1 MDGIK
6 VEPKLEMT
14 GTKVEPKALRKV
26 FVGGLNL
33 KTTEETFKDHF
44 NQFGELVDCVV
55 MTDPYTKKSR
65 GFGFI
70 EFSTADQ
77 VDACQNARPHIIGN
91 CLNYQNSIYYFKK
104 KITEFSI
111 IRYFEHNLDN
121 SLRWK
126 RGRN

>member
-1 MDGIK
+1 
-6 VEPKLEMT
+6 MT
-14 GTKVEPKALRKV
+14 GVKVEPKALRKV

-33 KTTEETFKDHF
+33 KTTEDTFKEHF

-70 EFSTADQ
+70 EFASSDQ

-91 CLNYQNSIYYFKK
+91 CPNYPEHRFILS
-104 KITEFSI
+104 FS
-111 IRYFEHNLDN
+111 LD
-121 SLRWK
+121 
-126 RGRN
+126 

>member
-1 MDGIK
+1 M
-6 VEPKLEMT
+6 
-14 GTKVEPKALRKV
+14 TKVEPKALRKV

-91 CLNYQNSIYYFKK
+91 CQNYSKLNLIFSVKLSNYFFLLFRKV
-104 KITEFSI
+104 I
-111 IRYFEHNLDN
+111 
-121 SLRWK
+121 
-126 RGRN
+126 

>member
-6 VEPKLEMT
+6 AEPKLEMI

-91 CLNYQNSIYYFKK
+91 CLNYPNSIYYFKK
-104 KITEFSI
+104 NFLS
-111 IRYFEHNLDN
+111 F
-121 SLRWK
+121 
-126 RGRN
+126 

>member
-44 NQFGELVDCVV
+44 NQFSFSVIQDVTFSE
-55 MTDPYTKKSR
+55 
-65 GFGFI
+65 I
-70 EFSTADQ
+70 STA
-77 VDACQNARPHIIGN
+77 VCSRTTR
-91 CLNYQNSIYYFKK
+91 S
-104 KITEFSI
+104 
-111 IRYFEHNLDN
+111 
-121 SLRWK
+121 
-126 RGRN
+126 

>member
-1 MDGIK
+1 
-6 VEPKLEMT
+6 MT
-14 GTKVEPKALRKV
+14 GVKVEPKALRKV

-33 KTTEETFKDHF
+33 KTTEETCKEHF

-70 EFSTADQ
+70 EFASSEQ

-91 CLNYQNSIYYFKK
+91 CPNYREILSSF
-104 KITEFSI
+104 
-111 IRYFEHNLDN
+111 LD
-121 SLRWK
+121 
-126 RGRN
+126 

>member
-1 MDGIK
+1 MDGI
-6 VEPKLEMT
+6 
-14 GTKVEPKALRKV
+14 KVEPKALRKV

-91 CLNYQNSIYYFKK
+91 CQNYSKLNLIFSVKLSNYFFLLFRKV
-104 KITEFSI
+104 I
-111 IRYFEHNLDN
+111 
-121 SLRWK
+121 
-126 RGRN
+126 

>member
-1 MDGIK
+1 
-6 VEPKLEMT
+6 MT
-14 GTKVEPKALRKV
+14 GAKVEPKALRKV

-91 CLNYQNSIYYFKK
+91 CQNYSKLNLIFSVKLSNYFFLLFRKV
-104 KITEFSI
+104 I
-111 IRYFEHNLDN
+111 
-121 SLRWK
+121 
-126 RGRN
+126 

>member
-1 MDGIK
+1 MYNQIPTKHIYKGFYSRPDYNL
-6 VEPKLEMT
+6 LEMT

-77 VDACQNARPHIIGN
+77 VDA
-91 CLNYQNSIYYFKK
+91 
-104 KITEFSI
+104 
-111 IRYFEHNLDN
+111 
-121 SLRWK
+121 
-126 RGRN
+126 

>member
-1 MDGIK
+1 MPTNHIYKGFYSRPEMTGIK
-6 VEPKLEMT
+6 VEPKALI
-14 GTKVEPKALRKV
+14 KVEPKALRKV

-91 CLNYQNSIYYFKK
+91 CQNYPDRSYC
-104 KITEFSI
+104 
-111 IRYFEHNLDN
+111 FE
-121 SLRWK
+121 
-126 RGRN
+126 

>member
-1 MDGIK
+1 M
-6 VEPKLEMT
+6 
-14 GTKVEPKALRKV
+14 TKVEPKALRKV

-91 CLNYQNSIYYFKK
+91 CQNYSKLNLIFSVKLSNYFFLFRKV
-104 KITEFSI
+104 I
-111 IRYFEHNLDN
+111 
-121 SLRWK
+121 
-126 RGRN
+126 

>member
-1 MDGIK
+1 
-6 VEPKLEMT
+6 MT

-91 CLNYQNSIYYFKK
+91 CQNYSKLNLIFSVKLSNYFFLFRKV
-104 KITEFSI
+104 I
-111 IRYFEHNLDN
+111 
-121 SLRWK
+121 
-126 RGRN
+126 

>member
-1 MDGIK
+1 MPTNHIYK
-6 VEPKLEMT
+6 VSIPDQITISLLEMT

-91 CLNYQNSIYYFKK
+91 CQNYSKLNLIFSVKLSNYFFLFRKV
-104 KITEFSI
+104 I
-111 IRYFEHNLDN
+111 
-121 SLRWK
+121 
-126 RGRN
+126 

>member
-1 MDGIK
+1 
-6 VEPKLEMT
+6 MT

-91 CLNYQNSIYYFKK
+91 CLNYLK
-104 KITEFSI
+104 TEFI
-111 IRYFEHNLDN
+111 IFHKNLTHFLVARYILP
-121 SLRWK
+121 RK
-126 RGRN
+126 VI

>member
-1 MDGIK
+1 
-6 VEPKLEMT
+6 MT

-91 CLNYQNSIYYFKK
+91 CQNYSKLNLIFSVKLSNYFFF
-104 KITEFSI
+104 IPES
-111 IRYFEHNLDN
+111 HLDN

-126 RGRN
+126 GGRN

>member
-1 MDGIK
+1 
-6 VEPKLEMT
+6 MT

-91 CLNYQNSIYYFKK
+91 CLNIHLL
-104 KITEFSI
+104 FSVK
-111 IRYFEHNLDN
+111 LDALF
-121 SLRWK
+121 SRSVFYPK
-126 RGRN
+126 MVFRQFSQMERK